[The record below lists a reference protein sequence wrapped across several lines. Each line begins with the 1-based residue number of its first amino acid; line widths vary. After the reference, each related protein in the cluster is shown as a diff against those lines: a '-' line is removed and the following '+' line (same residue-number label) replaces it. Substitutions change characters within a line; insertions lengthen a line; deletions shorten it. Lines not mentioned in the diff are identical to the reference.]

1 MVYAT
6 PGAPAPV
13 PEVHPT
19 AVIDADA
26 VMAAGARVGAFAVVA
41 AGARV
46 EAGSSIGTH
55 AVIGRGCTVGEGSTI
70 GAGATLYPGVHI
82 GAGSSVGA
90 GCRLGP
96 DGFGFAWDGEGHR
109 KIPQVGGC
117 RIGRR
122 AELAPCVTV
131 DRGSVGDTVVGDDV
145 RLGTLVHVGHNA
157 RLGRGVV
164 VEPQAGIAGS
174 AHVEDDVHVGAQ
186 VAVMGHLT
194 VGAGVRIERFG
205 GVTQTIEAGARVSGT
220 PARGQRETRRVQGWL
235 RRIPLLLRRLD
246 RLERIVA
253 EARDPR
259 PAGTSDPR

>member
-1 MVYAT
+1 MVDAT
-6 PGAPAPV
+6 PGAPPR
-13 PEVHPT
+13 EVHPT
-19 AVIDADA
+19 AVIDPAA
-26 VMAAGARVGAFAVVA
+26 VLAAGARVGAFAVIA
-41 AGARV
+41 AGARL
-46 EAGSSIGTH
+46 EAAASIGTH
-55 AVIGRGCTVGEGSTI
+55 AVVGRGCTVGEGASI
-70 GAGATLYPGVHI
+70 GEGATLYPGVHV
-82 GAGSSVGA
+82 GAWSSVGA

-122 AELAPCVTV
+122 AELAACVTV

-164 VEPQAGIAGS
+164 VDPQAGIAGS
-174 AHVEDDVHVGAQ
+174 AHVEENVQVGAQ

-194 VGAGVRIERFG
+194 VRAGVRIERFG

-220 PARGQRETRRVQGWL
+220 PARGERETRRVQGWL
-235 RRIPLLLRRLD
+235 RRLPLLLRRLD
-246 RLERIVA
+246 RLERLVS
-253 EARDPR
+253 ETRR
-259 PAGTSDPR
+259 PDAAHPSGPA